1 MRCFI
6 AINLDDSLRNEI
18 DESTTGLKTGTWDVK
33 WVPSENLHVTLKFL
47 GETPEDRLKEIHE
60 KLQEI
65 SSRHEPCHL
74 HLHSVGLFPDKK
86 RPRVVWI
93 DMEDSEGLI
102 KLQEDV
108 EESFVSIGFKNDI
121 RHFSPHL
128 TIGRVRSL
136 KGKDS
141 LLREMEKLRDKDFGN
156 IGVNKISLM
165 KSELRPTG
173 ARYTMVA
180 EYHLNKEEP

>member
-6 AINLDDSLRNEI
+6 AIIIDDSLKNEI
-18 DESTTGLKTGTWDVK
+18 DESITGLKTGASDVK

-47 GETPEDRLKEIHE
+47 GETPEGQLTQIYE
-60 KLQEI
+60 KIERI
-65 SSRHEPCHL
+65 SARHEPFHL
-74 HLHSVGLFPDKK
+74 HLQGVGLFPDKK

-93 DMEDSEGLI
+93 DLKDSERLI

-108 EESFVSIGFKNDI
+108 EDSLITIGFKNDN

-136 KGKDS
+136 KGRDS
-141 LLREMEKLRDKDFGN
+141 LLSEMEKLRDKDFGN

-173 ARYTMVA
+173 ARYTAVA
-180 EYHLNKEEP
+180 EYHLNKEES